1 MRSSPA
7 LHNLPA
13 STPVSDPPWQA
24 IYQDINPNPH
34 SNTTTISVKSQQSF
48 QLPNPE
54 GQAAPANA
62 TCRNKDTTATLQQ
75 APEHNLPPNT
85 PVANLCNRTA
95 KSQHTTD
102 QTARPNYQNEESCQE
117 TKRLPARA
125 AGRQGSPVS
134 PPRPPGCGLPQCPRL
149 LRGSRPGP
157 PRDPCGHRRPP
168 SPEPRR
174 LTPAL
179 STAASPSEPSGAES
193 RQHAPTHAPTHPPS
207 AAARPAQGAHRSL
220 RHGRRRRQP
229 PHGRAARPPD
239 TSTKMAAAAGGATD
253 GPAGGG
259 ATGARAR
266 RGAQGRAGGR

>member
-75 APEHNLPPNT
+75 APERNLPPNT

-134 PPRPPGCGLPQCPRL
+134 PPRPPGC
-149 LRGSRPGP
+149 
-157 PRDPCGHRRPP
+157 RPP
-168 SPEPRR
+168 SVPSTAPGKPPRPAAGPMRAPAAPEP
-174 LTPAL
+174 
-179 STAASPSEPSGAES
+179 
-193 RQHAPTHAPTHPPS
+193 
-207 AAARPAQGAHRSL
+207 
-220 RHGRRRRQP
+220 
-229 PHGRAARPPD
+229 
-239 TSTKMAAAAGGATD
+239 
-253 GPAGGG
+253 
-259 ATGARAR
+259 
-266 RGAQGRAGGR
+266 